1 MEELRDFIKNNQ
13 SSAIA
18 WKWQSE
24 PFFDLLLELKILEY
38 NLVLRAAFIL
48 EPIMKWDLKWV
59 KMSGYR
65 LLKVFIN
72 SF

>member
-1 MEELRDFIKNNQ
+1 MEELREFNKNNQ

-24 PFFDLLLELKILEY
+24 PFFDLLLKRKILEY

-48 EPIMKWDLKWV
+48 EPIMKCDLKWV
-59 KMSGYR
+59 KMLGYTI
-65 LLKVFIN
+65 LKVL
-72 SF
+72 